1 MPPSND
7 KPKVIIIK
15 KKGGG
20 HGHHGGAWKVAYADF
35 VTAMMALFIVLW
47 LLATSTPQAKKDIAR
62 YFRENGIFKGGQT
75 AMVPGPGGPKV
86 VEPAFEPKKSGAPR
100 DLSEGRGDAIDMAA
114 KALEKTLDDVM
125 AHDPELGELRKQV
138 VISVTPEGLLIQ
150 LIDNDRH
157 KELMFDLSS
166 ADLKPALV
174 ELLKALAAPLAKLDN
189 PLYVGGHTDARPWPA
204 RSGRSN
210 WDLSFLRADNA
221 RKVLESNGLGHRVKR
236 VVAYGDSQPLNAK
249 DPMAGENRRLS
260 ILALRTV
267 TPPPEGSLP
276 RPTSAS
282 LALTPPPKPDIMSQG
297 PEAVEKPKVSLMSN
311 GEAPRPEER
320 PEIEAAKR
328 AEAGADAEEAALAA
342 VKQAGENTAAPS
354 SLPTKG
360 EVPRPEPKEPK
371 H

>member
-1 MPPSND
+1 MPPTPSD

-86 VEPAFEPKKSGAPR
+86 VEPAFEPRSSGAPR
-100 DLSEGRGDAIDMAA
+100 DLSDGRGDAIDMAA
-114 KALEKTLDDVM
+114 KALEMSLDTLR
-125 AHDPELGELRKQV
+125 ASDPELGELRKQV
-138 VISVTPEGLLIQ
+138 IISVTPEGLLIQ

-174 ELLKALAAPLAKLDN
+174 VLLKSLAEPLAKLDN
-189 PLYVGGHTDARPWPA
+189 PLYIGGHTDARPWPVK
-204 RSGRSN
+204 SGRSN

-221 RKVLESNGLGHRVKR
+221 RKVLEQNGLGKRVKR

-249 DPMAGENRRLS
+249 DPLAGENRRLS

-267 TPPPEGSLP
+267 APPPEGALP
-276 RPTSAS
+276 RA
-282 LALTPPPKPDIMSQG
+282 AGAVLTPPPKPDIMSQG
-297 PEAVEKPKVSLMSN
+297 ADPVAKPKIDLLSN

-320 PEIEAAKR
+320 PEVVAAKR
-328 AEAGADAEEAALAA
+328 AAAGAEAEQAALEA
-342 VKQAGENTAAPS
+342 VRAAGEKGAASAGAPAMVG
-354 SLPTKG
+354 KG
-360 EVPRPEPKEPK
+360 EVARAEPKR
-371 H
+371 